1 MHLQQNLTGFR
12 LRRDIAW
19 QPQVDGQSIH
29 PIWIAEDP
37 LTRRIFRCGDHE
49 YRLLKWLE
57 SESTFEA
64 VRNRFNKEFAPQTIE
79 LQQIR
84 ELITKCERS
93 GMLRAVH
100 PSVTTDMG
108 PYQIWPRAEETN
120 AGALDSRAVI
130 AQQMQLRQTNWFL
143 TFIRWLGSAIGKL
156 TQMQVSLGSPDR
168 WLVHVASRLGW
179 LYSGAAVCFWMGL
192 LLLAIALIGM
202 RFDMLFTELPDI
214 QSLRSPAFL
223 VGYGVIFV
231 LTRFLHE
238 FGHAVVC
245 KRAGAAC
252 KDAGF
257 IFSFGMLCPYVDITN
272 AWKIGSRWTRMGIA
286 LAGIYTECVLGFFS
300 AILWLST
307 HPGWAHDL
315 ALRTLLVCTVTTLLF
330 NANPLMKYDAYFVL
344 CDWLNTQN
352 LREKSFAALD
362 AILDGRTRRERL
374 GMSFF
379 LVFYCLG
386 STLNRF
392 LLISGLVTMVYFVAN
407 QWHLAG
413 LGLGLIVLY
422 GCCSATTAMAAWS
435 LMQNSDVGY
444 RRVSRR
450 TGWLGWIAV
459 SLMNAWALNMP
470 LPART
475 FSSGTLHLGDRQPV
489 YAVVPGRIDRIVD
502 FQQGAV
508 VERASMILTLD
519 NPAIA
524 KHVFEL
530 ETNLMRID
538 CQLETLQRRAYFDPL
553 VLEKRP
559 MLVSQRA
566 LLSKQLEKKMDEQSG
581 LTVRAPAT
589 GWFEPANAKPPEH
602 PASPTDLAFG
612 LRTAS
617 RSSISSHWT
626 SESSIGRQVDRGTL
640 VGWIVQDSGATIE
653 CGLTEEQISGI
664 GTWTKVRISLTQDP
678 TAILTGRVVEMAK
691 MSQAIGSGKKSP
703 NQSGELQP
711 MTYQVKV
718 SVNENRNWLLYS
730 NGNAEIVFIKPSQS
744 IVTMAMDTWMR
755 DSKMR

>member
-1 MHLQQNLTGFR
+1 MHSQQNLTGFR

-19 QPQVDGQSIH
+19 QSQVDRQSIH
-29 PIWIAEDP
+29 PIWITEDP

-49 YRLLKWLE
+49 YQLLKWLE

-64 VRNRFNKEFAPQTIE
+64 LQDRFNKEFAPQTID
-79 LQQIR
+79 LQKIR
-84 ELITKCERS
+84 ELIAKCERS
-93 GMLRAVH
+93 GMLHAVH
-100 PSVTTDMG
+100 PSVTADIG
-108 PYQIWPRAEETN
+108 PYQIWPRAEDPIS
-120 AGALDSRAVI
+120 GALDSRAVI

-143 TFIRWLGSAIGKL
+143 AFIRGLGSAIGRM

-168 WLVHVASRLGW
+168 WLIHVAPRLGW
-179 LYSGAAVCFWMGL
+179 LYSGAAVCFWTGL
-192 LLLAIALIGM
+192 LLIAIAFVGM
-202 RFDMLFTELPDI
+202 RFDMLLAELPNI

-252 KDAGF
+252 KDAGI
-257 IFSFGMLCPYVDITN
+257 IFSFGMLCPYVDITD
-272 AWKIGSRWTRMGIA
+272 AWRIGSRLTRMGIA

-344 CDWLNTQN
+344 CDWLNMQN
-352 LREKSFAALD
+352 LREKSFEALD
-362 AILDGRTRRERL
+362 AILDGRTRRERI

-386 STLNRF
+386 SNANRV
-392 LLISGLVTMVYFVAN
+392 LLIAGLVSMVYFVAS
-407 QWHLAG
+407 QWHVAG
-413 LGLGLIVLY
+413 LGIGLILLY
-422 GCCSATTAMAAWS
+422 GCCSAITAMATWS
-435 LMQNSDVGY
+435 LRQYSDIGY
-444 RRVSRR
+444 LRISRR
-450 TGWLGWIAV
+450 EVWLGWIAV

-475 FSSGTLHLGDRQPV
+475 FSNGTLHLGDRQPV
-489 YAVVPGRIDRIVD
+489 YTAVPGRIDRIVD

-508 VERASMILTLD
+508 IQRESMILTLD
-519 NPAIA
+519 NPVIA
-524 KHVFEL
+524 KQVFEL
-530 ETNLMRID
+530 ETKLMRID
-538 CQLETLQRRAYFDPL
+538 CQLETLQRWAYFDTL
-553 VLEKRP
+553 ALEKRP
-559 MLVSQRA
+559 TLVSQRA
-566 LLSKQLEKKMDEQSG
+566 ILSKQLEKKVDEQSG
-581 LTVRAPAT
+581 LIVLAPAT
-589 GWFEPANAKPPEH
+589 GWFEPAKAKPPER
-602 PASPTDLAFG
+602 PESPTDLAFG
-612 LRTAS
+612 LRTAKYGS
-617 RSSISSHWT
+617 LSSHWT
-626 SESSIGRQVDRGTL
+626 SATSIGRQVDRGTL
-640 VGWIVQDSGATIE
+640 VGWIVHENGATIE

-664 GTWTKVRISLTQDP
+664 GTWTKVRISLSQDP

-691 MSQAIGSGKKSP
+691 MSQAVGSGKKPSK
-703 NQSGELQP
+703 QSGELQH
-711 MTYQVKV
+711 MTYFVKV
-718 SVNENRNWLLYS
+718 RVNENRNWTLYS